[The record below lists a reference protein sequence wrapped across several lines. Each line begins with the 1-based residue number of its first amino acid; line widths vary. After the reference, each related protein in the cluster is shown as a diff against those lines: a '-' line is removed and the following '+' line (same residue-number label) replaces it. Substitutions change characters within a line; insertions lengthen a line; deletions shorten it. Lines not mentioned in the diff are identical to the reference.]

1 MTFSK
6 VGKTGVGQ
14 KVPYFIVEVGN
25 RQVFANGSK
34 EIGFTVGSKVNG
46 NLPLGPFSTKDWLVG
61 FKRANKTDYF
71 GSWQLTH

>member
-46 NLPLGPFSTKDWLVG
+46 NLPLGPFSTKD
-61 FKRANKTDYF
+61 
-71 GSWQLTH
+71 